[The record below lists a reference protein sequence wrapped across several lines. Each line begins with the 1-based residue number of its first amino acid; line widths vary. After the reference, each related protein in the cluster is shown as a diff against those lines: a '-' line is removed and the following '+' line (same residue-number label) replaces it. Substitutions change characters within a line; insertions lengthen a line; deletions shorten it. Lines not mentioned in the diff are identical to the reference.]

1 MTFVRSKAAYITII
15 LAIVFAWFV
24 LQSFDLPYMSLLES
38 LRNEKFYGP
47 FFYTL
52 ISFGAIVIAPLS
64 TLALTPLAA
73 SIWGWKTIFIASIIG
88 WHLGCMVNFWI
99 AGKFREWVLK
109 KKIGLEKLDQ
119 ITDKLDSK
127 KQFYM
132 MFLLRMIIP
141 ADILSYALGLTKV
154 KFKIYFWA
162 TLFGIMPFGF
172 IFSYGGTLL
181 KSWYLFPFTA
191 GAILLYTISGRIV
204 KKMTK

>member
-1 MTFVRSKAAYITII
+1 MATV
-15 LAIVFAWFV
+15 LGWIVIKSV
-24 LQSFDLPYMSLLES
+24 DLPYAELLES
-38 LRNEKFYGP
+38 LRAEKFWGP

-52 ISFGAIVIAPLS
+52 LTFGAIVIAPLS
-64 TLALTPLAA
+64 TLALTPLAS

-99 AGKFREWVLK
+99 AGKFREWVQR

-119 ITDKLDSK
+119 ITGKLDSK

-172 IFSYGGTLL
+172 VFSYGGTLL
-181 KSWYLFPFTA
+181 KSWYLLPFTA
-191 GAILLYTISGRIV
+191 GAILLYSIASRTI
-204 KKMTK
+204 KKMMK